1 MISFKF
7 IPTTIDQLWEF
18 AMMLNNGQNDK
29 AHEMVLCYA
38 QFGGHFN
45 HDLGLMMGQVSVIRG
60 KPTLNADAVA
70 GICRRS
76 SLMRMCRI
84 VEWTTEL
91 CSFEMARHDEE
102 ETHIYTFTYKMAAAQ
117 GLTRNQNWDKMR
129 LQMLRAR
136 ALTMGC
142 RALFPDAVSGIYST
156 DEIADN
162 TPMSDR
168 ERALLIADSIGEK
181 ISTAPPAEPAPA

>member
-1 MISFKF
+1 
-7 IPTTIDQLWEF
+7 
-18 AMMLNNGQNDK
+18 MMLCNGHNEK
-29 AHEMVLCYA
+29 AQEMVRSYA
-38 QFGGHFN
+38 QFGKHFN
-45 HDLGLMMGQVSVIRG
+45 YDLGLMMGQVSVIRTRSEG

-76 SLMRMCRI
+76 GLMRMCRI

-91 CSFEMARHDEE
+91 CSFEMARDDEE
-102 ETHIYTFTYKMAAAQ
+102 ETHIYTFTYEMAAAQ

-168 ERALLIADSIGEK
+168 ERALLIADSMGEK